1 MSRIGKYIVELLR
14 NWMRRL
20 TQIRDTPHAIAG
32 GVAIGFVFGFTP
44 LFGFKTL
51 IAVLLAWIFRC
62 SKLSAA
68 LAVTFHDI
76 LLPILPAIVVWQ
88 YKIGFFILSH
98 PHRLP
103 PKFKFKNLYLE
114 NFFTFKNMHDL
125 WLKVLHDLWP
135 TFLGSLLLAVPLAV
149 VLYFLVIEIVTRAQA
164 AMAAKAKGDRGLPMG
179 GG

>member
-1 MSRIGKYIVELLR
+1 MSRLGKFLTVQLH
-14 NWMRRL
+14 RL

-51 IAVLLAWIFRC
+51 IAVLIAWLFGC

-76 LLPILPAIVVWQ
+76 LLPIWPVILRWQFQIGYYIV
-88 YKIGFFILSH
+88 SH

-103 PKFKFKNLYLE
+103 AKFSPKSFHYEHLLSVKSLHVIWL
-114 NFFTFKNMHDL
+114 TFI
-125 WLKVLHDLWP
+125 
-135 TFLGSLLLAVPLAV
+135 GSLVLAIPLSFGV
-149 VLYFLVIEIVTRAQA
+149 YFLMLEIVKRAQCA
-164 AMAAKAKGDRGLPMG
+164 ARARQPAVAKLADSEKTVP
-179 GG
+179 